1 VQSNLFKRGFLS
13 LLATQFFGAANDNI
27 LKTVL
32 TYMVVDGAWRGK
44 LGEGGQGLV
53 GICFTVPFI
62 LLSGYAG
69 QLADRFSKRSLSVIV
84 KIAEIPI
91 ALLAWIGFW
100 TDNLWLT
107 LLSLIALTCQ
117 SAFFGP
123 AKYGMIPEIVK
134 EGDLSRANG
143 TINMMTNVAVIAGT
157 LLAGWVA
164 DHYAPQQVDGAEVLG
179 RWLWLPGAAIMLT
192 AILGLVSVVFL
203 PPTHPGNRDVRY
215 ELNPLKTY
223 FDSIREMSK
232 TRILMVM
239 MAWGYFY
246 LLAGISLFII
256 PEYTKILG
264 IQRFEASVLMGV
276 MGVAIGVGCAAAGLI
291 SGHRIEPRLIPIG
304 AIGLSFFFLLL
315 GVVQPSLPDQ
325 APMVRVALSNVSFF
339 ILGAGFFAGFYIV
352 PLQSLLQKLSPDN
365 ERGRFLGT
373 ANALSFTFMTVSAL
387 FYWAIAKL
395 FVGREHQIFII
406 CALLM
411 LAGTCFFLWRLRGSG
426 IMFGKSATSTDS

>member
-1 VQSNLFKRGFLS
+1 MKSNLFKRGFMS

-91 ALLAWIGFW
+91 AMLAWIGFW

-123 AKYGMIPEIVK
+123 AKYGMIPEIVE

-164 DHYAPQQVDGAEVLG
+164 DHYAPQQVEGAEPLG
-179 RWLWLPGAAIMLT
+179 RLLWLPGAAIMLT

-203 PPTHPGNRDVRY
+203 PPTHPGSRDVRY

-304 AIGLSFFFLLL
+304 AVGLSFFFLLL
-315 GVVQPSLPDQ
+315 GVVQPSLPDY

-395 FVGREHQIFII
+395 FVGREHQIFVI
-406 CALLM
+406 CSFLM

-426 IMFGKSATSTDS
+426 IMLGKSTPTTDS